1 MRKARNPSSTTSG
14 GGAAAGMRVIVPL
27 QGLVQGSGG
36 LVLGSVIP
44 CALFYFLQMYL
55 KTRGAPP
62 PPPPPPEPSA
72 GLHRVHSRLSLSP
85 RGGAGGPATVSFR
98 ANAIVRQREF
108 EGLKRAEED
117 FFDEVENPNGVI
129 HLCSTENRVGPLQ
142 NLIFFMLRVFTSD
155 TVVYED
161 ANVAETHGDK
171 IAKGKGAVMN
181 ITNVGDKDAVMG
193 HYQSAKVDDTG
204 VWFGLVINGFGK
216 VLFKYD
222 NLLEMQIKALKVSLL
237 TLICRAKTD
246 QFFLCSCV
254 ALVGHGSMLV
264 YGSCDTIGNWWRT
277 EHKWDHLIPTI
288 RWFKGPEKRFM
299 CQVVG
304 RPLFSNPKQLVPTAG
319 AAPAIEMLVF
329 SLADPGNAFLVP
341 APYSPEDSKVN
352 YICSLDGDIKWR
364 TGVEIIPVLCRS
376 ADSFSLSITAL
387 DRAFN
392 QAKKRGLRV
401 RGIILSNPSNP
412 VGVLYSRE
420 TLYSLLDFATEKGI
434 HIISNE
440 LLVGSTHGSEEFVS
454 MAEIIDTED
463 HDKDRVHIVYGLSED
478 ISLVG
483 FRMGV
488 IYTSNTNVLS
498 AAKKLARFSSV
509 SVPTQHLLISMLSD
523 SEFIHQAVKLGRER
537 LQQVHHELV
546 NGLKQLGVESMKSS
560 GGFYCWADMS
570 TLIRPYSE
578 KGEIDLWNKLLSV
591 AKINA
596 IPGSTCHCV
605 EPGWFGLC
613 FSTLSESEIPIIHV
627 SGLEVEVKNWG
638 LAVMVKIG
646 LMKVSKPAH
655 FLLELILAPDSHQN
669 TSI

>member
-44 CALFYFLQMYL
+44 CALFYFLQLYL
-55 KTRGAPP
+55 KTRGRGD
-62 PPPPPPEPSA
+62 PPPPEVEAPQPSA
-72 GLHRVHSRLSLSP
+72 GLHRVHSRLLLSP
-85 RGGAGGPATVSFR
+85 RGGATVSSR
-98 ANAIVRQREF
+98 ANAIVRQRDF
-108 EGLKRAEED
+108 EGLKQAEED
-117 FFDEVENPNGVI
+117 VFDEVENPNGVI
-129 HLCSTENRVGPLQ
+129 HLCSAENRLLWDMVQCWFADHMSMTQSVTGGELS
-142 NLIFFMLRVFTSD
+142 ISGITSYQPFD
-155 TVVYED
+155 GLKD
-161 ANVAETHGDK
+161 LKKAVAG
-171 IAKGKGAVMN
+171 
-181 ITNVGDKDAVMG
+181 
-193 HYQSAKVDDTG
+193 
-204 VWFGLVINGFGK
+204 
-216 VLFKYD
+216 
-222 NLLEMQIKALKVSLL
+222 
-237 TLICRAKTD
+237 
-246 QFFLCSCV
+246 
-254 ALVGHGSMLV
+254 
-264 YGSCDTIGNWWRT
+264 
-277 EHKWDHLIPTI
+277 
-288 RWFKGPEKRFM
+288 FM

-304 RPLFSNPKQLVPTAG
+304 RPLFSNPEQLVITAG
-319 AAPAIEMLVF
+319 AAPAIETLVF
-329 SLADPGNAFLVP
+329 SLADQGNAFLVP
-341 APYSPEDSKVN
+341 SPYSPD
-352 YICSLDGDIKWR
+352 LDGDIKWR

-478 ISLVG
+478 ISLAG
-483 FRMGV
+483 FNMGA

-537 LQQVHHELV
+537 LQRMHHELV
-546 NGLKQLGVESMKSS
+546 NRLKQLGVESMKSS

-570 TLIRPYSE
+570 RLIRPYSE
-578 KGEIDLWNKLLSV
+578 KGEADLWNKLLSV

-596 IPGSTCHCV
+596 VPGSSCHCV

-613 FSTLSESEIPIIHV
+613 FSTLSESEIPIVVGRIK
-627 SGLEVEVKNWG
+627 EVT
-638 LAVMVKIG
+638 
-646 LMKVSKPAH
+646 
-655 FLLELILAPDSHQN
+655 DTC
-669 TSI
+669 TSL